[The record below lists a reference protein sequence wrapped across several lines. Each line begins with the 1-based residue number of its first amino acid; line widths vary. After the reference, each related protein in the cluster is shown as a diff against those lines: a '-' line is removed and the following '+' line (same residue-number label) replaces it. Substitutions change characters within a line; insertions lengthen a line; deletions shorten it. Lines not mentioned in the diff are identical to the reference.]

1 LRRMMALLDKEERI
15 TAMIDKLSK
24 VKTNAEFLKELT
36 VGK

>member
-1 LRRMMALLDKEERI
+1 MALLDKDERI

-24 VKTNAEFLKELT
+24 VKTNEEFLKELT